1 MKQLI
6 EDYKR
11 RLKNIDEVIKEF
23 KSNGSVN
30 DLKKEVRLNTKAS
43 EYRTFIVE
51 LEHALSEKE
60 NVKSPW
66 GVIVQGENVQPD
78 TIQPDQTP
86 KLVSLIDFSLLRTQK
101 KTLIEIIDDM
111 EKRGVEPER
120 VSDLS
125 GILNLIDSIQ
135 DFAVDVM
142 GLNPIDVFNFEL
154 EESREDVTKTITLCK
169 ECNTDDVTIKTKN
182 SGYCMICGKE
192 VEIYKATL
200 NADAKVIGYQV
211 LGMAGHEND
220 GHLHPEMS
228 ASFALYSLKQARKML
243 SSNNTMY
250 TNEWVIVSIW
260 SGDIEEPTFMF
271 RGNPDNNHKK

>member
-101 KTLIEIIDDM
+101 KTLIEMIDDF
-111 EKRGVEPER
+111 EKRGVEPDKLI
-120 VSDLS
+120 DLD

-135 DFAVDVM
+135 DFATDVM
-142 GLNPIDVFNFEL
+142 GLNPIDIYDFEL
-154 EESREDVTKTITLCK
+154 EENREDVIKPEDSYKQKIKKLFIT
-169 ECNTDDVTIKTKN
+169 TSDDEPVLDIIVRKQQGIDCTEEESAEIK
-182 SGYCMICGKE
+182 GYLRELKLPE
-192 VEIYKATL
+192 EQPLVAEIQLLFPQEYGEFL
-200 NADAKVIGYQV
+200 DENNQDGY
-211 LGMAGHEND
+211 L
-220 GHLHPEMS
+220 
-228 ASFALYSLKQARKML
+228 
-243 SSNNTMY
+243 
-250 TNEWVIVSIW
+250 
-260 SGDIEEPTFMF
+260 
-271 RGNPDNNHKK
+271 

>member
-11 RLKNIDEVIKEF
+11 KLKNINEMIKGF
-23 KSNGSVN
+23 KSTGSTN
-30 DLKKEVRLNTKAS
+30 DLKKETRLTTKAS
-43 EYRTFIVE
+43 EYRTFITE
-51 LEHALSEKE
+51 LERIES
-60 NVKSPW
+60 
-66 GVIVQGENVQPD
+66 NVQPD
-78 TIQPDQTP
+78 ETP
-86 KLVSLIDFSLLRTQK
+86 KLVSLIDFTTLRTQK

-120 VSDLS
+120 VSNLD
-125 GILNLIDSIQ
+125 GILNLIDCIQ

-142 GLNPIDVFNFEL
+142 GLNPIDVFDFEL
-154 EESREDVTKTITLCK
+154 EESREDVTKTVTLCK
-169 ECNTDDVTIKTKN
+169 ECNTDDVTIKVRN

-192 VEIYKATL
+192 VEIYEATL
-200 NADAKVIGYQV
+200 KTTAKVIGYQV

-220 GHLHPEMS
+220 GQLHPEMS

-243 SSNNTMY
+243 SSDNTMY

>member
-101 KTLIEIIDDM
+101 KTLIEMIDDF
-111 EKRGVEPER
+111 EKRGVEPDKLI
-120 VSDLS
+120 DLD

-135 DFAVDVM
+135 DFATDVM
-142 GLNPIDVFNFEL
+142 GLNPIDIFDFEL
-154 EESREDVTKTITLCK
+154 EESREDVVKPAKTVNLCVK
-169 ECNTDDVTIKTKN
+169 CNTDDVIAR
-182 SGYCMICGKE
+182 GYRKGFCLICGEDVKT
-192 VEIYKATL
+192 YTL
-200 NADAKVIGYQV
+200 QFKADAKVIGYKV
-211 LGMAGHEND
+211 LSNTDDCA
-220 GHLHPEMS
+220 LHPKME
-228 ASFALYSLKQARKML
+228 ASFCLYSLKQCRKIIGGETA
-243 SSNNTMY
+243 NWKIQTY
-250 TNEWVIVSIW
+250 W